1 MCVCVTVLCVCV
13 CECCAC
19 APAGDPAVACE
30 DASRGGGGGG
40 GGAGGG
46 GGGGGW
52 GRGPAQKCLRPAKG
66 APDREHPLHPRPR
79 RSSGFLEAECGG
91 ARGPPGGNPG
101 LQRESGPRPPTP
113 GGAGRQATALSA
125 VGCEGPAAGG
135 ACGGGGRAL
144 KERGGKKKKKEK
156 EKKRKE
162 KPTAP
167 GIPRRSP
174 IQVLTRPDPA

>member
-1 MCVCVTVLCVCV
+1 M
-13 CECCAC
+13 E
-19 APAGDPAVACE
+19 GN
-30 DASRGGGGGG
+30 
-40 GGAGGG
+40 
-46 GGGGGW
+46 
-52 GRGPAQKCLRPAKG
+52 K
-66 APDREHPLHPRPR
+66 
-79 RSSGFLEAECGG
+79 LEKY
-91 ARGPPGGNPG
+91 
-101 LQRESGPRPPTP
+101 RPPTP

-135 ACGGGGRAL
+135 ACGGGGAGAKGEGRQ
-144 KERGGKKKKKEK
+144 KKK